1 MLSKTVPALH
11 ILRNAIVVKII
22 LLQLGWFM
30 FEKMKTT
37 LEKDYYLNSNPFFS
51 EEKRKLSI
59 IYIYPNQVFVEKTSH
74 AELKND
80 VFNLAELN
88 RIVHCLLNIYI
99 YRLSSPCCSFTDL
112 LKTCQII
119 QQLLKTCNNWPKDDK
134 VHCTRNKDYVQLF
147 SKKIN
152 V

>member
-30 FEKMKTT
+30 FEKIKTT

>member
-30 FEKMKTT
+30 FEKIKTT

-74 AELKND
+74 AELKNY

-88 RIVHCLLNIYI
+88 RNVHCLLNIYI
-99 YRLSSPCCSFTDL
+99 QAILSMCSFTDL

-119 QQLLKTCNNWPKDDK
+119 QQLLKTCNNWL
-134 VHCTRNKDYVQLF
+134 TW
-147 SKKIN
+147 
-152 V
+152 

>member
-1 MLSKTVPALH
+1 
-11 ILRNAIVVKII
+11 
-22 LLQLGWFM
+22 M
-30 FEKMKTT
+30 FEKIKTT

-99 YRLSSPCCSFTDL
+99 QAILSMLF
-112 LKTCQII
+112 
-119 QQLLKTCNNWPKDDK
+119 
-134 VHCTRNKDYVQLF
+134 VHWLIENLSDYSAAF
-147 SKKIN
+147 EN
-152 V
+152 M